1 MLSQGRRTDGR
12 AASGGNSF
20 TTPATP
26 PITVHDDVPNSPVW
40 HRTFLRMLTI
50 GPPGDSHE
58 NQPDVNSCRGDY
70 AGQMPQRALRDRLI
84 DLEVPSEDLARGRA
98 LRKTAPRRSLAQLT
112 PSTRTATEILVAQNA
127 DRLKELVPLRFA
139 RMLADPFSFYRGS
152 AAVMAADLA
161 ASPSSGIEVMCCGD
175 AHVSNFGLYAAPHR
189 SIVFDL
195 NDFDE
200 AAVAPAEWDVKR
212 LITSAII
219 GGRHAKYP
227 GKAIRRCVEEALSG
241 YQTSLEAMLEEMN
254 VLDRYYLRVE
264 PEHYTG
270 TMSKG
275 LQAVIQKTIS
285 RARTRTSE
293 RVFKQIMEIGVDG
306 TPRLREAPP
315 VLQHVEEDVE
325 APLIESVQEY
335 LAAVP
340 ADVALLLSHFRVT
353 DIALRVVGVG
363 SVGTRC
369 YLVILVGPNGTPLI
383 MQIKEATRSVLDEY
397 GGWPQPDALTAAVE
411 AKGQGVRVI
420 DGQLILQA
428 MSDVFL
434 GTTRKDGRDYY
445 VRQFHDMKGS
455 IDTEGMSAS
464 IFSEYV
470 LACAVLLARA
480 HAQSANA
487 SILRGYVGT
496 SSAVHDAVADWAYA
510 YADKSLDDFHQLRA
524 AARAGD
530 IEVADD
536 AAR

>member
-1 MLSQGRRTDGR
+1 
-12 AASGGNSF
+12 
-20 TTPATP
+20 
-26 PITVHDDVPNSPVW
+26 
-40 HRTFLRMLTI
+40 
-50 GPPGDSHE
+50 
-58 NQPDVNSCRGDY
+58 
-70 AGQMPQRALRDRLI
+70 MPQRALRDRLI
-84 DLEVPSEDLARGRA
+84 DLEVPEEDLARGRA

-112 PSTRTATEILVAQNA
+112 PSARTATEILVDQNA
-127 DRLKELVPLRFA
+127 GRLGELVPLRFA

-161 ASPSSGIEVMCCGD
+161 GSPSSGIEIMCCGD

-200 AAVAPAEWDVKR
+200 AAVAPSEWDVKR

-219 GGRHAKYP
+219 GGRHAGYP
-227 GKAIRRCVEEALSG
+227 AKAIRRCVEEALTG
-241 YQTSLEAMLEEMN
+241 YQTSLEAMLEEMD

-270 TMSKG
+270 KVSKG

-285 RARTRTSE
+285 RARTRTSA
-293 RVFKQIMEIGVDG
+293 RVFKQITEIGPDG

-315 VLQHVEEDVE
+315 VLQHVDEDVE
-325 APLIESVQEY
+325 APLIASIQEY
-335 LAAVP
+335 LSAVP

-353 DIALRVVGVG
+353 DVALRVVGVG

-383 MQIKEATRSVLDEY
+383 LQIKEATRSVLDQY
-397 GGWPQPDALTAAVE
+397 GGWPQPATLTASVA
-411 AKGQGVRVI
+411 ANGQGVRVT
-420 DGQLILQA
+420 DGQQILQA
-428 MSDVFL
+428 VSDVFL

-445 VRQFHDMKGS
+445 VRQFHDMKGTVD
-455 IDTEGMSAS
+455 IECMSAAV
-464 IFSEYV
+464 FSEYV
-470 LACAVLLARA
+470 VACAVLLARA
-480 HAQSANA
+480 HSQSANA

-496 SSAVHDAVADWAYA
+496 SIAVHEAVAEWSYA
-510 YADKSLDDFHQLRA
+510 YADKSLDDFHQLHA
-524 AARAGD
+524 AAAAGD

-536 AAR
+536 PVR

>member
-1 MLSQGRRTDGR
+1 
-12 AASGGNSF
+12 
-20 TTPATP
+20 
-26 PITVHDDVPNSPVW
+26 
-40 HRTFLRMLTI
+40 
-50 GPPGDSHE
+50 
-58 NQPDVNSCRGDY
+58 
-70 AGQMPQRALRDRLI
+70 MPQRVLRDRLI
-84 DLEVPSEDLARGRA
+84 ELEIPSEDVARGRA
-98 LRKTAPRRSLAQLT
+98 LRKTVPRRALAQLT
-112 PSTRTATEILVAQNA
+112 PSNRSATEILVAQNA
-127 DRLKELVPLRFA
+127 GRLSELVPLRFA
-139 RMLADPFSFYRGS
+139 RMLTDPFSFYRGS
-152 AAVMAADLA
+152 AAVMAADLG
-161 ASPSSGIEVMCCGD
+161 ASPSSAIEIMCCGD
-175 AHVSNFGLYAAPHR
+175 AHVSNFGMYAAPHR

-219 GGRHAKYP
+219 GGRHAGYP
-227 GKAIRRCVEEALSG
+227 DKAIRRCVEEAVAG

-270 TMSKG
+270 TVSKG

-285 RARTRTSE
+285 RARTRTSA
-293 RVFKQIMEIGVDG
+293 RVFKQITEIGPDG

-315 VLQHVEEDVE
+315 VLQHVDEDIEALLVE
-325 APLIESVQEY
+325 SIQEY
-335 LAAVP
+335 LSAVP

-353 DIALRVVGVG
+353 DVALRVVGVG

-383 MQIKEATRSVLDEY
+383 LQIKEATRSVLDEY
-397 GGWPQPDALTAAVE
+397 GGWPQPGTLTAAVE
-411 AKGQGVRVI
+411 AGGQGVRVI

-455 IDTEGMSAS
+455 IDTEGMSAAT
-464 IFSEYV
+464 FGDYTV
-470 LACAVLLARA
+470 ACAVLLARA
-480 HAQSANA
+480 HSQSANA

-496 SSAVHDAVADWAYA
+496 SAAVHDAVAEWSYA

-524 AARAGD
+524 AAKAGE

-536 AAR
+536 PVR

>member
-1 MLSQGRRTDGR
+1 
-12 AASGGNSF
+12 
-20 TTPATP
+20 
-26 PITVHDDVPNSPVW
+26 
-40 HRTFLRMLTI
+40 
-50 GPPGDSHE
+50 
-58 NQPDVNSCRGDY
+58 
-70 AGQMPQRALRDRLI
+70 MPQRVLRDRLI
-84 DLEVPSEDLARGRA
+84 ELEVPGEDQARGRA

-112 PSTRTATEILVAQNA
+112 PSTRTATEILVDQNA
-127 DRLKELVPLRFA
+127 GRLTELVPLRFA

-161 ASPSSGIEVMCCGD
+161 ASPSSGIEIMCCGD

-200 AAVAPAEWDVKR
+200 AAVAPSEWDVKR

-219 GGRHAKYP
+219 GGRHAGYP
-227 GKAIRRCVEEALSG
+227 AKAIRRCVEEALAG

-270 TMSKG
+270 KVSKG

-285 RARTRTSE
+285 RARTRTSA
-293 RVFKQIMEIGVDG
+293 RVFKQITEIGPDG

-315 VLQHVEEDVE
+315 VLQHVDEDIEALLVE
-325 APLIESVQEY
+325 SIQEY
-335 LAAVP
+335 LSAVP

-353 DIALRVVGVG
+353 DVALRVVGVG

-383 MQIKEATRSVLDEY
+383 LQIKEATRSVLEQY
-397 GGWPQPDALTAAVE
+397 GGWPQPDTLTASVA
-411 AKGQGVRVI
+411 ANGQGVRVT
-420 DGQLILQA
+420 DGQQILQA
-428 MSDVFL
+428 VSDVFL

-445 VRQFHDMKGS
+445 VRQFHDMKGTV
-455 IDTEGMSAS
+455 DTEGMSPS
-464 IFSEYV
+464 TFSEYV
-470 LACAVLLARA
+470 VACAVLLARA
-480 HAQSANA
+480 HSQSANA

-496 SSAVHDAVADWAYA
+496 SDAVHRAVAEWSYA

-524 AARAGD
+524 AAKAGQ

-536 AAR
+536 PVR

>member
-1 MLSQGRRTDGR
+1 
-12 AASGGNSF
+12 
-20 TTPATP
+20 
-26 PITVHDDVPNSPVW
+26 
-40 HRTFLRMLTI
+40 
-50 GPPGDSHE
+50 
-58 NQPDVNSCRGDY
+58 
-70 AGQMPQRALRDRLI
+70 
-84 DLEVPSEDLARGRA
+84 
-98 LRKTAPRRSLAQLT
+98 
-112 PSTRTATEILVAQNA
+112 
-127 DRLKELVPLRFA
+127 
-139 RMLADPFSFYRGS
+139 MLADPFSFYRGS

-161 ASPSSGIEVMCCGD
+161 ASPSSGIEIMCCGD

-212 LITSAII
+212 LVTSAII
-219 GGRHAKYP
+219 GGRHAGYP
-227 GKAIRRCVEEALSG
+227 GKAIRRCVERALAG
-241 YQTSLEAMLEEMN
+241 YQTSLQAMLEEMS

-270 TMSKG
+270 KVSKG
-275 LQAVIQKTIS
+275 LQAVIEKTTS
-285 RARTRTSE
+285 QARTRTSA
-293 RVFKQIMEIGVDG
+293 RVFKQIMETGPDG

-315 VLQHVEEDVE
+315 VLQHVDEETE
-325 APLIESVQEY
+325 APLVASVQEY
-335 LAAVP
+335 LAVVP
-340 ADVALLLSHFRVT
+340 ADIALLLSHFRVT

-369 YLVILVGPNGTPLI
+369 YLVILVGPNGTPMI
-383 MQIKEATRSVLDEY
+383 MQIKEANRSVLEEY
-397 GGWPQPDALTAAVE
+397 GGWPQPDTLATAVE

-420 DGQLILQA
+420 DGQRILQA

-455 IDTEGMSAS
+455 VDTEGMSPDT
-464 IFSEYV
+464 FGEYV

-480 HAQSANA
+480 HSQSANA

-496 SSAVHDAVADWAYA
+496 NDNVHDAVAEWSYQ

-524 AARAGD
+524 AAKAGD
-530 IEVADD
+530 IEVAADP
-536 AAR
+536 A